1 MSDSLENKGESIDK
15 QGIEPDV
22 VNIENTEND
31 QEAKG
36 SAASEQTEEQKLRVQ
51 LAESNDKFLR
61 LFAEFDNYKRR
72 TSKERLELIK
82 SAGSEMVV
90 SMLPVLDDFERAM
103 KFSQNDESRSGVEL
117 IYQKLKSTLEA
128 KGLKRMESIG
138 REFDADLH
146 EAITNIPA
154 PSDDMKGKVV
164 DESECG
170 YFFNEKV
177 IRFAKVIVGA

>member
-1 MSDSLENKGESIDK
+1 MSESLGNTGESIDK
-15 QGIEPDV
+15 EGFEPDV
-22 VNIENTEND
+22 TGLENAGSN
-31 QEAKG
+31 EAEG
-36 SAASEQTEEQKLRVQ
+36 GVDATVETEEQKLRVQ
-51 LAESNDKFLR
+51 LAEANDKLLR

-82 SAGSEMVV
+82 TAGSEMVI

-103 KFSQNDESRSGVEL
+103 KFSQNDEGKSGVEL

-138 REFDADLH
+138 KEFDADLH